1 MVDVETSFVAGGE
14 AAEAV
19 QPGEGP
25 FDDPA
30 MTSKLL
36 AGFDTASCDAGLD
49 ASLLAGLAASTEV
62 VGFVGMELC
71 RASPGPASLTA
82 NWRDGIEQFV

>member
-71 RASPGPASLTA
+71 RASPGPASFTA